1 MTTIFELVE
10 STAVESTT
18 APGDDASKWCSVNEL
33 SNGTA
38 SSERGG
44 AGSDDVSLIPCA
56 VNFSS
61 VCVMRGTGGD
71 ESSTQISHTSPAAQ
85 QVRRCKT
92 LSE

>member
-1 MTTIFELVE
+1 MTTILELVE
-10 STAVESTT
+10 STLESTT
-18 APGDDASKWCSVNEL
+18 APGDDASKWCSLIEL

-61 VCVMRGTGGD
+61 GCVMRGTGGD
-71 ESSTQISHTSPAAQ
+71 KSSTQTSHTSPAAQ
-85 QVRRCKT
+85 HV
-92 LSE
+92 SE